1 MGHMASHFY
10 SYSLALGVFCEL
22 AQGQLWPYRLH
33 LTQLINRVIA
43 LVMFD
48 GCHFKGYESQRA
60 LYALGTVLMTTDL
73 RELFVLASLIP
84 DKLQNVRSQIL
95 Y

>member
-1 MGHMASHFY
+1 MASHFY
-10 SYSLALGVFCEL
+10 PYSLALGVVCEL

-60 LYALGTVLMTTDL
+60 LCALSTVLMTTDL
-73 RELFVLASLIP
+73 RAELLVLASLIP
-84 DKLQNVRSQIL
+84 DKLQNAGSQSL

>member
-1 MGHMASHFY
+1 MASHFY
-10 SYSLALGVFCEL
+10 SDSLVLGVVCEL

-33 LTQLINRVIA
+33 LTLLINRVIA

-48 GCHFKGYESQRA
+48 GCQFKGYESPRA
-60 LYALGTVLMTTDL
+60 LCALSTVLMTTDL
-73 RELFVLASLIP
+73 RAELRVLASLIP
-84 DKLQNVRSQIL
+84 DKVKNAGSQIL